1 MSATLDLSALRQSR
15 GGTGSGATSGPQLP
29 DNSPSENLRPPK
41 SRWKSRILLPGLIV
55 LSASGLLAWSAR
67 DAFQNPMH
75 VQVVPAV
82 VREAADAPVAGV
94 VAQAPGWVEPDPFPV
109 AVPALADGVVQD
121 VLVLEDQAVKSGQV
135 LVRLVQDDARLALVK
150 AEAALTQRQ
159 AELRAAQANLGAPA
173 SPSSAGSPST
183 RPAGARDGAALAETL
198 RELDRQPVEVARLQA
213 KLDELGEELAAKKRA
228 QADGLISHVQVDLLE
243 SRVRSQRAELES
255 QKAQESILRARLARL
270 AVEARSDLEQSQ
282 AAVASAQAARDEA
295 RLRLDRMQI
304 VAPGDGTVLTR
315 SVEPGQTVMAGRS
328 GMAPTLVRLYDP
340 HKLQVRVDVPLA
352 SAARVAVGQRAEIV
366 VEVLPDRTFK
376 GRVTRV
382 VHEADI
388 QRNTLQFKV
397 AIDDPSPQIKPEM
410 LARVKFIA
418 KPATTQPQ
426 SAQRVFAPSAVL
438 GSEPG
443 ASVQVWIVDPAR
455 NTAIR
460 RTVTVGS
467 ARAGDWIEAAQ
478 GLNPGDRVILSP
490 PPDLAEGRK
499 IEPRETTGHAAGGG
513 H

>member
-1 MSATLDLSALRQSR
+1 MNSTLDWSAWRQGR
-15 GGTGSGATSGPQLP
+15 GRAASAASSEPHPQNDGPTGTLQ
-29 DNSPSENLRPPK
+29 PPK

-55 LSASGLLAWSAR
+55 LSATCVLAWSAR
-67 DAFQNPMH
+67 DAFQTPLH
-75 VQVVPAV
+75 VQVAPAV
-82 VREAADAPVAGV
+82 IREAADAPIAGV

-121 VLVLEDQAVKSGQV
+121 VLVLEDQAVTSGQV
-135 LVRLVQDDARLALVK
+135 LVRLVEDDARLALAK
-150 AEAALTQRQ
+150 AEAALALRR
-159 AELRAAQANLGAPA
+159 AELRAAQANLGVA
-173 SPSSAGSPST
+173 SSTSAGSPST
-183 RPAGARDGAALAETL
+183 RPAGVTDGAALAETL
-198 RELDRQPVEVARLQA
+198 RELDRQGIEVARIQA
-213 KLDELGEELAAKKRA
+213 KLDELREELAAKKRA
-228 QADGLISHVQVDLLE
+228 LAGGVISQVQVDLLE
-243 SRVRSQRAELES
+243 SRVRSQRAELDS
-255 QKAQESILRARLARL
+255 QKAQDSILRARLARL
-270 AVEARSDLEQSQ
+270 AVDARSELEQAQ
-282 AAVASAQAARDEA
+282 AAVGVAQAARDEA
-295 RLRLDRMQI
+295 RLRLDRMKI

-315 SVEPGQTVMAGRS
+315 SVEPGQTVTTGRAGT
-328 GMAPTLVRLYDP
+328 APTLIRLYDP
-340 HKLQVRVDVPLA
+340 RKLQVRVDVPLA
-352 SAARVAVGQRAEIV
+352 SAARVAVGQQAEIV
-366 VEVLPDRTFK
+366 VEILPDRTF
-376 GRVTRV
+376 GGHVTRV

-426 SAQRVFAPSAVL
+426 SAQRVFAPAAVL
-438 GSEPG
+438 GSQPG

-478 GLNPGDRVILSP
+478 GLNPGDRVVLSP
-490 PPDLAEGRK
+490 PPDLAEGRR
-499 IEPRETTGHAAGGG
+499 IEPHETTGHPAGGG